1 MLLVGPGE
9 TVLSWALS
17 LQPVIRPLPSPGFS
31 VKWSEVKGFVGH
43 VP

>member
-17 LQPVIRPLPSPGFS
+17 LQPVIRPLPLSWLLCEM
-31 VKWSEVKGFVGH
+31 V
-43 VP
+43 